1 MQKLRRTGAYAGWC
15 IAIGLVGVIVITQVH
30 DIGAQNQM
38 EDEQDLGPAGV
49 ERVAME
55 SIISR
60 FAERAPTA
68 CERDVGGANLA
79 RVAARLQTKW
89 NEYQDAL
96 HAAQTREA
104 LQGMLHEKEDAEA
117 QVRRIQEDIDQLCP
131 GGLAASTNE
140 CIQE

>member
-1 MQKLRRTGAYAGWC
+1 MQKLRRTGAYVGWC

-30 DIGAQNQM
+30 DIGAQNQI

-49 ERVAME
+49 ERVAMQ
-55 SIISR
+55 SFISR

-68 CERDVGGANLA
+68 CERDADLA

-96 HAAQTREA
+96 HTAQTREA
-104 LQGMLHEKEDAEA
+104 FHRMRMQKEDAEA

-131 GGLAASTNE
+131 GGVAGRGAQAE